1 MILVGIT
8 GSIGHG
14 KTTFAASLANNTT
27 ASGHWESSSIITE
40 VANDLRSSSF
50 ESPAP
55 DNITAINDWLKP
67 LPAILQK
74 RVHASIELD
83 QLQLRAAE
91 FEANSEQY
99 VKLREYLEYMYA
111 TPSLQSLEI
120 TNDNKEHFRAL
131 QQWLGGYLVT
141 ISPSIWYDEITAR
154 IGNTPGLELA
164 TVGGLRYPNDATV
177 LRLVG
182 GTIISVQRPD
192 IGQQDSTDLTEREQQ
207 TIEPDC
213 IVYNNGSLEQ
223 LTACAKQVYSDL
235 TGGSLSPEYYAVPAA

>member
-131 QQWLGGYLVT
+131 QQWLGGYLLAFGTMKLQLESV
-141 ISPSIWYDEITAR
+141 IRRGLNSPQLVAS
-154 IGNTPGLELA
+154 A
-164 TVGGLRYPNDATV
+164 TQTMQPCFASSG
-177 LRLVG
+177 
-182 GTIISVQRPD
+182 VQLFQCSAQ
-192 IGQQDSTDLTEREQQ
+192 I
-207 TIEPDC
+207 
-213 IVYNNGSLEQ
+213 
-223 LTACAKQVYSDL
+223 
-235 TGGSLSPEYYAVPAA
+235 